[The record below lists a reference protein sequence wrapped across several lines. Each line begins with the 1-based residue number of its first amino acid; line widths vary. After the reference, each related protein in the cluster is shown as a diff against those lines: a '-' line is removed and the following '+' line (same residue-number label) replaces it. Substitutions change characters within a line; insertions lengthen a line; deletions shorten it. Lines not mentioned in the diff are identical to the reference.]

1 MLPDVLRFD
10 WDAIA
15 KDGDTRNQF
24 VVKHFESSRSV
35 HGHVWEVAKEHP
47 CAIQAES

>member
-15 KDGDTRNQF
+15 NDGDTRNQF

-35 HGHVWEVAKEHP
+35 HGHV
-47 CAIQAES
+47 